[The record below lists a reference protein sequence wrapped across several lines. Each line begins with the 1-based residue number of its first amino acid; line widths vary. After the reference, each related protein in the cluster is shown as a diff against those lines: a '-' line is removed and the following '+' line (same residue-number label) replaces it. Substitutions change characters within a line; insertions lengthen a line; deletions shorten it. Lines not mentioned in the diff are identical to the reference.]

1 MHIICLI
8 VLGGD
13 PKFGGTLGSFTQV
26 MLPIN
31 LVGTVLFVL
40 TVPLI
45 ALLLRHQKW
54 HPRWQR
60 RLTLAN
66 LLMGVFL
73 CTLACVLI
81 ATWQEKI
88 FKLLHIHGTFRLVL
102 ILLCWY
108 VASFVM
114 NWLCLRMSK
123 NSLIFCNNHETVRQ
137 NPAHPRQSR
146 LSASVV
152 LRA

>member
-1 MHIICLI
+1 M
-8 VLGGD
+8 
-13 PKFGGTLGSFTQV
+13 
-26 MLPIN
+26 
-31 LVGTVLFVL
+31 
-40 TVPLI
+40 
-45 ALLLRHQKW
+45 
-54 HPRWQR
+54 
-60 RLTLAN
+60 
-66 LLMGVFL
+66 
-73 CTLACVLI
+73 I

-137 NPAHPRQSR
+137 NPAHPCQSR
-146 LSASVV
+146 LSAFVV
-152 LRA
+152 LRARKRRVFLARRRHVRAVANPRRHAANAGAAGGCAVAGCVFRRRFGVQAARFDVLVSRCRQCADAGGVRRQPVCQTNRH